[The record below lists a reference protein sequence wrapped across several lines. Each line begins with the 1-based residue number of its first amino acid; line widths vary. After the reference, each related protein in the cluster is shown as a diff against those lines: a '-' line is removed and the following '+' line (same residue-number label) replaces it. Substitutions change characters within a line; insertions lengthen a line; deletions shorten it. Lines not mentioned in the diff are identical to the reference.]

1 MTTNFSLSLRSI
13 SSQILALEALRI
25 ATTPNC
31 DSPAILTSDHLS
43 ALHRSIRGAYA
54 RMLLSLSGSI
64 IESNIADLD
73 DNSEL
78 LVFSMEIPES
88 FHAPTLRKM
97 IEEALV
103 NLTLAVC
110 LPSPAKES
118 ASAIAEE
125 LLRRV
130 SSTVNNTFSDQITLK
145 CYDI

>member
-13 SSQILALEALRI
+13 SSQILALEALRV

-31 DSPAILTSDHLS
+31 DTPALLTSDNLP

-54 RMLLSLSGSI
+54 RMLLSLSASVT
-64 IESNIADLD
+64 ESNIADLD
-73 DNSEL
+73 ENSEL
-78 LVFSMEIPES
+78 LIFSMKIPES
-88 FHAPTLRKM
+88 LHAPTLRKM
-97 IEEALV
+97 MEEALV
-103 NLTLAVC
+103 NLTLAIC

-130 SSTVNNTFSDQITLK
+130 SSMINDTFSDMISLK